1 MRVTCRLPCVLL
13 FLSLSVHA
21 APAGRVA
28 NAAVPPEYSPDAI
41 LKFTRFLIEKGE
53 YYRAFTELRRLH
65 SFHPGYIG
73 EENRYVTELYL
84 LYQGKQY
91 NEVLA
96 RRPPAVGERVQCID
110 AVFKADAFL
119 AGPELSMPGKTLE
132 PYREF
137 GPDMELR
144 SMVSRRLFLASLML
158 GQLDRARS
166 MLNGFDEPGPGGPS
180 MERYRELLTY
190 AEKKH
195 SLFKRP
201 AAAALL
207 GIAPGMGYVY
217 AGNAPTGFIA
227 LAVVSALSGLTY
239 LAWTTDN
246 KPLAIFFC
254 LGATF
259 FYGGSVIGGYREAVG
274 FNRWLG
280 DRMKEDLADGLD
292 LEKDRQRLYDR
303 FGIAHGGAGR

>member
-1 MRVTCRLPCVLL
+1 MRLSCRLLCLL
-13 FLSLSVHA
+13 FLLSLTVHA
-21 APAGRVA
+21 EPAGRAA
-28 NAAVPPEYSPDAI
+28 NAAVPPEFSPDAI
-41 LKFTRFLIEKGE
+41 LRFTRFLIEKEE
-53 YYRAFTELRRLH
+53 YYRAFTELQRLH

-73 EENRYVTELYL
+73 EESRYATELYL

-96 RRPPAVGERVQCID
+96 RRPPAAGERVQCID
-110 AVFKADAFL
+110 AVFKADAYL
-119 AGPELSMPGKTLE
+119 TGPDLEPAGKALE

-144 SMVSRRLFLASLML
+144 SMVSRRLFLTSLML

-166 MLNGFDEPGPGGPS
+166 LLGAWDEPGPGGPS
-180 MERYRELLTY
+180 MERYRELLAY
-190 AEKKH
+190 AGKKH
-195 SLFKRP
+195 ALFKRP
-201 AAAALL
+201 ATAALL

-217 AGNAPTGFIA
+217 AGNGSTGFIA

-259 FYGGSVIGGYREAVG
+259 FYGGSIIGGYREAVG

-280 DRMKEDLADGLD
+280 DRMKEDLSEGLN